1 MKSSLF
7 VKREE
12 TIRRATSLLT
22 KALLVN
28 LAVAF
33 IPPIYILKFS
43 GSIGLHTYVAIAFL
57 GVSLASLL
65 TVWFTK
71 RALEDYDLAS
81 ASSASLL
88 GVVLG
93 TIGGLVVVGLLV
105 QRARKLITSI

>member
-1 MKSSLF
+1 MF

-12 TIRRATSLLT
+12 TIRRAVSLLT

-28 LAVAF
+28 LAVVF
-33 IPPIYILKFS
+33 IPPVYIMKFS
-43 GSIGLHTYVAIAFL
+43 GSIGPHTYMAIAFL

-65 TVWFTK
+65 TVWFAK

-81 ASSASLL
+81 ALSAASL

-93 TIGGLVVVGLLV
+93 TIGGLVVVGVLV
-105 QRARKLITSI
+105 QRARKLIKSI

>member
-1 MKSSLF
+1 MF

-28 LAVAF
+28 LAVVF
-33 IPPIYILKFS
+33 IPPIYIMKFS
-43 GSIGLHTYVAIAFL
+43 GSIGIQTYAAMAFL

-81 ASSASLL
+81 ASSAATL

-93 TIGGLVVVGLLV
+93 AVGGLVVVGLLV
-105 QRARKLITSI
+105 QRARKLIKTI